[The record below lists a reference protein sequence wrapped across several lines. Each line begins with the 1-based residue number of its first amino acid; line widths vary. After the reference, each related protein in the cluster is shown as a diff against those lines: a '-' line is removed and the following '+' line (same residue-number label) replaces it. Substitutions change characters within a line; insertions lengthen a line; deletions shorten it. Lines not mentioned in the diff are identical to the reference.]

1 MITSHQWV
9 KSTYSGGEGGN
20 CIEWS
25 PTYAATHNL
34 IPVRDSK
41 NPTGPVLNLLPHRL
55 DSPAGPRRRP
65 ELTGTLTGTD
75 RSPPRR
81 R

>member
-1 MITSHQWV
+1 MTNIREWV
-9 KSTYSGGEGGN
+9 KSTYSGGDGGN

-41 NPTGPVLNLLPHRL
+41 NPTGPVLTFSPTAWTALL
-55 DSPAGPRRRP
+55 
-65 ELTGTLTGTD
+65 TLVTD
-75 RSPPRR
+75 PN
-81 R
+81 